1 MTLYRS
7 SIHTVFASETLL
19 AEGGLETTLVF
30 GPKPREL
37 PQFAAFPILDNDD
50 DRAMLLDYYRE
61 FFAVAKKHGVSIQ
74 MDTVTWRASS
84 KWGALLGQECQTNR
98 NKIII
103 SGAIGPRGDGYIPGD
118 LMTPEEAKRY
128 HTAQIATFASTPVDI
143 VTAYTLSYVEEGIG
157 IALAAAEI
165 GVPVFIN
172 FTVETNGLLPSGMPL
187 PDAISVIDAVC
198 DAFVPDSA
206 AVPVQQILPV
216 DIIVINTACRKG
228 TVLVA
233 EPVPVSAAV
242 PLQQTLT
249 VNITVISAVCAFF
262 GAGSRPVGY
271 GINCAHPTHFAHVL
285 EAGAAVDAPWL
296 RRFTALRANA
306 SAKSHAELDEVR
318 FENFCECC
326 SRCTRC
332 APRPAKAVHVNGMAV
347 LGTDALPDVRPWRS
361 RAAAVVW
368 PVRCGQMPCCR
379 GGGGG

>member
-1 MTLYRS
+1 
-7 SIHTVFASETLL
+7 
-19 AEGGLETTLVF
+19 
-30 GPKPREL
+30 
-37 PQFAAFPILDNDD
+37 
-50 DRAMLLDYYRE
+50 MLLDYYRE

-84 KWGALLGQECQTNR
+84 KWGALLGYSEQALEKINRDAVDLIVEIRQECQTDR

-165 GVPVFIN
+165 GVPAFIN

-187 PDAISVIDAVC
+187 PDAITAIDAAC
-198 DAFVPDSA
+198 DA
-206 AVPVQQILPV
+206 
-216 DIIVINTACRKG
+216 
-228 TVLVA
+228 
-233 EPVPVSAAV
+233 
-242 PLQQTLT
+242 
-249 VNITVISAVCAFF
+249 F

-285 EAGAAVDAPWL
+285 EAGAAADAPWL

-306 SAKSHAELDEVR
+306 SAKSHAELDEAT
-318 FENFCECC
+318 ELD
-326 SRCTRC
+326 
-332 APRPAKAVHVNGMAV
+332 AGDPADLGQRYRALLQLMPHNISV
-347 LGTDALPDVRPWRS
+347 LGGCCGTDVTHA
-361 RAAAVVW
+361 RAIADA
-368 PVRCGQMPCCR
+368 CMHIHGTN
-379 GGGGG
+379 GAGKA